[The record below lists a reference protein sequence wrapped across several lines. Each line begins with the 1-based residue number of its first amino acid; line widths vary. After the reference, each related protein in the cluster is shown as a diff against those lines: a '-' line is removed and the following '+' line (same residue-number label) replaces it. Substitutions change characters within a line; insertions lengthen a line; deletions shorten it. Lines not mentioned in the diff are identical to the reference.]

1 MPASNTSSELKAAL
15 LAVSL
20 ITTLAPAGFSEETSE
35 ALSQTADL
43 IEKTNLEEL
52 GIKEYKPTKA
62 EQSSKA
68 EQSPKSEQSSK
79 QDAAQKADPSSKPIW
94 VQKANAASK
103 VDCATK
109 VDCQSKQT
117 SAEKTA
123 SALKLDPAQKADF
136 IGKAAWY
143 SSDLHGKKT
152 ASGQPYDE
160 GKLTA
165 AHKHLPFGTKV
176 TVVNRKNGKACT
188 LTINDRGPFVPNHV
202 IDVSKAAAKELGLMS
217 DNKRLVDCYIRI
229 DAKDF
234 IKKQQQNKVKVAS
247 QDTL

>member
-1 MPASNTSSELKAAL
+1 MPASKTELKAAL

-20 ITTLAPAGFSEETSE
+20 VFSLTPAAFSEETTE
-35 ALSQTADL
+35 AISQTADL
-43 IEKTNLEEL
+43 VEKTNLEEL
-52 GIKEYKPTKA
+52 GFKEYKPAKT
-62 EQSSKA
+62 EQSAKPTA
-68 EQSPKSEQSSK
+68 
-79 QDAAQKADPSSKPIW
+79 KPIW
-94 VQKANAASK
+94 VKKADAASK
-103 VDCATK
+103 TECAK
-109 VDCQSKQT
+109 S
-117 SAEKTA
+117 TA
-123 SALKLDPAQKADF
+123 QNLGQKADF

-229 DAKDF
+229 DAKDL
-234 IKKQQQNKVKVAS
+234 IKKQQQSKVKVAA
-247 QDTL
+247 QPQEETL

>member
-1 MPASNTSSELKAAL
+1 MLLREIAMPASKTELKAAL

-20 ITTLAPAGFSEETSE
+20 IFSLPPAAFSEETTE
-35 ALSQTADL
+35 AISQTADL
-43 IEKTNLEEL
+43 VEKTNLEEL
-52 GIKEYKPTKA
+52 GFKEYKPAKT
-62 EQSSKA
+62 EQSAK
-68 EQSPKSEQSSK
+68 P
-79 QDAAQKADPSSKPIW
+79 AAKPIW
-94 VQKANAASK
+94 VQKADAASK
-103 VDCATK
+103 TDCAK
-109 VDCQSKQT
+109 KQSSVPVNSDQK
-117 SAEKTA
+117 ADA
-123 SALKLDPAQKADF
+123 GQKADF
-136 IGKAAWY
+136 VGKAAWY

-229 DAKDF
+229 DAKDL
-234 IKKQQQNKVKVAS
+234 IKKQQQSKVKVAA
-247 QDTL
+247 QPQEETL

>member
-20 ITTLAPAGFSEETSE
+20 IITLAPAGFSEETTE

-52 GIKEYKPTKA
+52 GIKEYKPAKAEESTKA
-62 EQSSKA
+62 TQPQKA
-68 EQSPKSEQSSK
+68 EPT
-79 QDAAQKADPSSKPIW
+79 AKPIW
-94 VQKANAASK
+94 VQKADAASK
-103 VDCATK
+103 VDCANK

-117 SAEKTA
+117 SEQKTA
-123 SALKLDPAQKADF
+123 PALKLDPAQRADF

-247 QDTL
+247 QETL